1 MTSSEKEQCTILAA
15 KVKQLKALTL
25 LWTVTTMTSR
35 YCVRASIHGEA
46 SDLWSSHERAR
57 Q

>member
-35 YCVRASIHGEA
+35 DCIRASIRGGA
-46 SDLWSSHERAR
+46 SDLWASHERAR